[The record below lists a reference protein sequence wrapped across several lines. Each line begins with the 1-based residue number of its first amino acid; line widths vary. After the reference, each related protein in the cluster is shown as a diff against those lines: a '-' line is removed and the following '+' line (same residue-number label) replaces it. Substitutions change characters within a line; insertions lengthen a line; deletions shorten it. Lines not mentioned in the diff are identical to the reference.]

1 MIYRKI
7 DTSKVKPELDF
18 DQIQSDLAK
27 FRNQHKGDD
36 NSDQKHKQ
44 NGILLRK

>member
-7 DTSKVKPELDF
+7 DTSKVKPELNFED
-18 DQIQSDLAK
+18 IRKDLAK
-27 FRNQHKGDD
+27 FKNQHKGDD
-36 NSDQKHKQ
+36 KSDPKHKQ